1 MWRSED
7 RVWRS
12 EDRVWTDMV
21 WSRVERFCKKVVSN
35 CFKDPKAKIYLFF
48 EMLLIN
54 LTVILKWANNV
65 FIYYF

>member
-1 MWRSED
+1 MWMSED

-35 CFKDPKAKIYLFF
+35 CLRTPKPKFF
-48 EMLLIN
+48 FSLKCCL